1 MTPET
6 AKLSPRSN
14 ASQRIIAGGIVLA
27 FCYWAASVV
36 MTLLL
41 AALLAYLL
49 DPLVEWLERVHV
61 SRALGSLVVLLLALA
76 VVVGLVYMVFD
87 RADHF
92 AADWPK
98 YSSVLKQAAA
108 AVERRLEKL
117 ESRVS
122 EITPEEQQ
130 RGRLA
135 VRVEEQRPVRSL
147 VLRGL
152 GSLYTVLLEA
162 TFVPFL
168 VFFMLAAKRD
178 VWHATLQLFPSS
190 QRTQVKQTLDQV
202 SVVLRSYVVGNALVA
217 VILALVSSVFFWM
230 IDLEYPFLTGVV
242 SGLLNLV
249 PYLGALLAW
258 IPPFVIGLSTWR
270 TSAWPYLGVAGT
282 LSFFHLIAI
291 NVLIPAL
298 VGRRVHLNALAVTV
312 ALLFWGWL
320 WGGVGLI
327 LAIPITATAKV
338 ICDNVASCQPIGR
351 WLGA

>member
-1 MTPET
+1 MTIEKIQVSARANP
-6 AKLSPRSN
+6 
-14 ASQRIIAGGIVLA
+14 SQRIIATGIVLA

-41 AALLAYLL
+41 SVLLAYLL
-49 DPLVEWLERVHV
+49 DPLVEWLESLHIH
-61 SRALGSLVVLLLALA
+61 RAVGSLLVLLLALA
-76 VVVGLVYMVFD
+76 LVAGLGYMVFD

-98 YSSVLKQAAA
+98 YSSVLRQAAA
-108 AVERRLEKL
+108 AVERRLERL
-117 ESRVS
+117 EKRVS
-122 EITPEEQQ
+122 EITPGEEQ

-147 VLRGL
+147 LLRGL

-168 VFFMLAAKRD
+168 IFFMLAAKRN
-178 VWHATLQLFPSS
+178 VWHATLQLFPTS
-190 QRTQVKQTLDQV
+190 QRTRVKQTLEEV
-202 SVVLRSYVVGNALVA
+202 SSVLRGYVVGNALVA
-217 VILALVSSVFFWM
+217 LILAVVSALFFWM
-230 IDLEYPFLTGVV
+230 IRLDYPFLTGAV

-249 PYLGALLAW
+249 PYLGAMLAW
-258 IPPFVIGLSTWR
+258 IPPFVIGLSKWK
-270 TSAWPYLGVAGT
+270 TSAWPYLGVAGM

-291 NVLIPAL
+291 NVLVPAL
-298 VGRRVHLNALAVTV
+298 VGRRVQLNALAVTV
-312 ALLFWGWL
+312 SLLFWGWL

-338 ICDNVASCQPIGR
+338 ICDNVESWQPVGR